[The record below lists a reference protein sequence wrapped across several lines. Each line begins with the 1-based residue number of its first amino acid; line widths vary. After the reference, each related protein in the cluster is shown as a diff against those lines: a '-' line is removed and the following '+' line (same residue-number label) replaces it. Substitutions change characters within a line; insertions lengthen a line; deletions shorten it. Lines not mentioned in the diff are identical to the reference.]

1 MHHDALIIGG
11 SFAGLSAALY
21 LARARRSVCVVD
33 AGAPRNRFA
42 ATSHGFFAQDGS
54 DPQAMLQTMR
64 RQVAA
69 YPTVGFLTDTAVEAR
84 GDEGV
89 FSVALRSGALVTGK
103 RLLLAFGIS
112 DEMPETPGLAERWGT
127 SVLHCP
133 YCHGYEFSGRPLGV
147 LKTSPLSHHQAMMI
161 SDWGPTTLYLDGGD
175 LETEHRDALARR
187 GVRIEPA
194 AVVRLTGEGPSLSH
208 IHLADGRA
216 CPLEALFIAPR
227 NRLNS
232 AVAEQLGCAIEAGPL
247 GPAIKVDEMRMTS
260 TANVFAAGDITR
272 TAHNVTFA
280 CADGVMAALAMH
292 RSLVF
297 GAAS

>member
-21 LARARRSVCVVD
+21 LARARKSVCVVD

-69 YPTVGFLTDTAVEAR
+69 YPTVSFLQDAAVDAQAE
-84 GDEGV
+84 DGV
-89 FSVALRSGALVTGK
+89 YSVALRSGGIVTGR

-112 DEMPETPGLAERWGT
+112 DVMPPTPGLAERWGT

-133 YCHGYEFSGRPLGV
+133 YCHGYEFQDRPLGV
-147 LKTSPLSHHQAMMI
+147 LNTSPASHQQAIMI
-161 SDWGPTTLYLDGGD
+161 SEWGPTTLYLDGGD

-194 AVVRLTGEGPSLSH
+194 AIDRLTGEGRNLSQ
-208 IHLADGRA
+208 IHLADGRT
-216 CPLEALFIAPR
+216 CEVNALFFAPR

-232 AVAEQLGCAIEAGPL
+232 AIAEQLGCAIEAGPL
-247 GPAIKVDEMRMTS
+247 GSTIKVNEMRMTS
-260 TANVFAAGDITR
+260 VANVFAAGDITR
-272 TAHNVTFA
+272 MVHNVTFA

-297 GAAS
+297 QTAP